1 MDRKKPDFVGPGG
14 GLKFDLP
21 FDVNFKLPPKVR
33 GLLAA
38 GLIVLVAVGV
48 LYSFLL
54 EYVRPNEYGVKEVK
68 VGMNRGI
75 QDEWYSPGL
84 AFVIPRI
91 HIMYRLPR
99 TVQVLELTNVTGR
112 SQQTAAR
119 SSSVAVEDAA
129 KIQTS
134 DGFYVDVDVSILYRI
149 IDPVKVV
156 RELGTARQF
165 LSDGILP
172 KAEPVLKQ
180 TLGQLTTEE
189 FYNSPVRVAK
199 AEEARDLLDKEMRP
213 KGIQVDHVLVR
224 YFKYSDRIQ
233 QNIDDKKLQDQ
244 LVFTNQSKK
253 AAAEEQQLLNRV
265 LMEGEMRVAVTIQ
278 EGDAYRVKKEAEKE
292 LYVRRQEAEADLLI
306 QLAEAERSRLRND
319 AMQVQGS
326 DRMVGLRMAEVLQG
340 LEFIVVPTGGEN
352 SLNPMNLEGLLEM
365 FGVQDYG
372 PGAASAPAAPL
383 RLSPP
388 PQLKL
393 NPLPVKPPPPP
404 PEEEGAEEAAAS
416 NDEEV
421 DQ

>member
-1 MDRKKPDFVGPGG
+1 MKGNKPDFVGPGG
-14 GLKFDLP
+14 RPKLDLP
-21 FDVNFKLPPKVR
+21 FDVDFKLPPKVR
-33 GLLAA
+33 ALLAA
-38 GLIVLVAVGV
+38 ILVILVTVAV

-54 EYVRPNEYGVKEVK
+54 EYVRPNEYGVIEVK
-68 VGMNRGI
+68 VGMSRGI
-75 QDEWYSPGL
+75 QDEWYGPGL

-112 SQQTAAR
+112 HQQTAAR
-119 SSSVAVEDAA
+119 SSGSVAQEGAA

-156 RELGTARQF
+156 RELGATRQF

-199 AEEARDLLDKEMRP
+199 AEEARDLLDKEMSP
-213 KGIQVDHVLVR
+213 LGIQVDHVLVR

-253 AAAEEQQLLNRV
+253 AAAEEQQQLNRI
-265 LMEGEMRVAVTIQ
+265 LMEGAMRVAVTIQ
-278 EGDAYRVKKEAEKE
+278 EGDSYRVMKSAEKE
-292 LYVRRQEAEADLLI
+292 LYVRKREAEADLLI
-306 QLAEAERSRLRND
+306 KLAEAEQSRLRND

-326 DRMVGLRMAEVLQG
+326 DRMVGMRMAEVLQG
-340 LEFIVVPTGGEN
+340 LEFVVVPTGGEN

-372 PGAASAPAAPL
+372 PEAANTPPTPL

-388 PQLKL
+388 PQLEPITL
-393 NPLPVKPPPPP
+393 SEPPPA
-404 PEEEGAEEAAAS
+404 GRGGC
-416 NDEEV
+416 
-421 DQ
+421 